1 MQTFDL
7 FFVELSA
14 EEMMALL
21 QTVQFCGIIIPVI
34 GMIAV
39 LLKEQSKGSVYL
51 ILTNAACL
59 IVNCAYLMILD
70 MNTYDSLTTAYRME
84 YIGIS
89 FFFFF
94 FILFMMEY

>member
-39 LLKEQSKGSVYL
+39 LQKEQSKGSVYL
-51 ILTNAACL
+51 IYPFYDG
-59 IVNCAYLMILD
+59 IPAYATVPLGVDWLAD
-70 MNTYDSLTTAYRME
+70 L
-84 YIGIS
+84 
-89 FFFFF
+89 
-94 FILFMMEY
+94 